1 MNLKKTETIFKCI
14 LSIVSITLGCA
25 LLATALRLLE
35 NNKEEPGIIR
45 EYGFENLKK
54 AYPNW
59 QENDLYEL
67 LKETSDWPMV
77 YEPFTCMAHAEKKG
91 RFINHDGNLRNS
103 GIDNYESTQNKKT
116 IWIFGGSTALGAGSP
131 DWNTIP
137 ALIQK
142 NISNKVYRVINY
154 GRGFYFSTQEKI
166 LFLQLL
172 EKNPSPEFAI
182 FLHGLNDFH
191 FGTGAPEF
199 TDQINKVFLRGDKIN
214 KKVSPGKEKNIK
226 TQAEDVLQRLK
237 VNREQINAVCKE
249 KNIMYLEVIQP
260 VPLYDYPSDLF
271 IFNSQKHN
279 FGRHY
284 LHKLGYQLLNQK
296 HEYCFKS
303 KNILNLSS
311 LLKNSQK
318 ISYCDA
324 VHYTE
329 ETNNLIAEAI
339 VSHLTKYY
347 TGF

>member
-1 MNLKKTETIFKCI
+1 M
-14 LSIVSITLGCA
+14 
-25 LLATALRLLE
+25 
-35 NNKEEPGIIR
+35 
-45 EYGFENLKK
+45 
-54 AYPNW
+54 
-59 QENDLYEL
+59 
-67 LKETSDWPMV
+67 
-77 YEPFTCMAHAEKKG
+77 
-91 RFINHDGNLRNS
+91 
-103 GIDNYESTQNKKT
+103 
-116 IWIFGGSTALGAGSP
+116 
-131 DWNTIP
+131 
-137 ALIQK
+137 
-142 NISNKVYRVINY
+142 
-154 GRGFYFSTQEKI
+154 
-166 LFLQLL
+166 
-172 EKNPSPEFAI
+172 
-182 FLHGLNDFH
+182 
-191 FGTGAPEF
+191 
-199 TDQINKVFLRGDKIN
+199 
-214 KKVSPGKEKNIK
+214 
-226 TQAEDVLQRLK
+226 QRLK